1 MPDPVFR
8 RRLAESSPLLADG
21 AIGTL
26 LQARSDIPTDGGFEA
41 LNAEAP
47 DLVDQVHRDYIDAG
61 AQIITTNTFAASTPQ
76 LSRFNQ
82 AHRFEELNRAG
93 VDLARMASQGHE
105 GILVAGAV
113 GPLGIRLHPYGSLSR
128 QDAESFFATQM
139 VALDGVDLLSL
150 ETFTDLEELTA
161 AVHAARTAAPDV
173 PVVAYMTFGRDDRTV
188 LGYLPG
194 RVAQELS
201 DLGADVVGVNCSG
214 GPAQT
219 LRIIQSMRQSVPDAS
234 LAAMP
239 NAGYAERVA
248 GRMLYRASPPYFAE
262 AAGRLDKLGVTV
274 IGGCCGTTPD
284 HIRAM
289 REALDDPAANT
300 STASATTAVVQTPAG
315 PVQTLAAAAAETDPT
330 PAEPTEL
337 ANRLGKAGFIVT
349 VEMTPPRSHDFDA
362 LLAAAALL
370 RDAGATLLNV
380 ADSPAARMRMSP
392 WAVGQV
398 LQSQVGLETV
408 LHFPTRGRNLLR
420 IQGDLLAAHAMG
432 LRNLFV
438 TMGDPTRIGDY
449 PQANDTSDIVPSAL
463 IGVIAQSMNDGVDM
477 SGNSI
482 GRATSFTVGCAV
494 NMCAGDTDQEL
505 KVLQRKEANGAHFA
519 LGQAVFEPHRIE
531 QFHTAY
537 ATRSGR
543 QFVLPVLLGI
553 LPLYSV
559 RQARFLHNEVPGITI
574 PPQIFKRLD
583 DAGEDAPA
591 EGVRIAQELLAAV
604 RPLVAGAYVI
614 PSLGRYHLAAEVV
627 AAAPTGPGSG

>member
-1 MPDPVFR
+1 MPVCSIVPDPLFR
-8 RRLAESSPLLADG
+8 RRLTDSAPLLTDG

-26 LQARSDIPTDGGFEA
+26 LQARSAVPADGGFEV
-41 LNAEAP
+41 LNADRP
-47 DLVDQVHRDYIDAG
+47 DLVAQVHADYVAAG
-61 AQIITTNTFAASTPQ
+61 AQMITTNTFGASAPR
-76 LSRFNQ
+76 LGNLNQ
-82 AHRFEELNRAG
+82 ADRVEELNRAG
-93 VDLARMASQGHE
+93 VRLARSAADGSG
-105 GILVAGAV
+105 GVLVAGAV
-113 GPLGIRLHPYGSLSR
+113 GPLGARVHPYGSLSR
-128 QDAESFFATQM
+128 QDAKALFAPQIR
-139 VALDGVDLLSL
+139 ALDGVAVLSL
-150 ETFTDLEELTA
+150 ETFTDLAELTA
-161 AVHAARTAAPDV
+161 AIEAATEAAPTV
-173 PVVAYMTFGRDDRTV
+173 PVMAYMTFGRDDRTL

-194 RVAQELS
+194 RVAQELH
-201 DLGADVVGVNCSG
+201 DAGADVVGVNCSG

-219 LRIIQSMRQSVPDAS
+219 LRIVAAMHQSVPQAS
-234 LAAMP
+234 VAAMP

-262 AAGRLDKLGVTV
+262 AATALNRLGATV
-274 IGGCCGTTPD
+274 IGGCCGTTPE

-289 REALDDPAANT
+289 RDALDEPPRHPAA
-300 STASATTAVVQTPAG
+300 ATTSMTRVQAPPDQPDESTSRPA
-315 PVQTLAAAAAETDPT
+315 Q
-330 PAEPTEL
+330 PTEL
-337 ANRLGKAGFIVT
+337 ANRLQQRRFIVT
-349 VEMTPPRSHDFDA
+349 VEMTPPRSHDFEA
-362 LLAAAALL
+362 LLTAASLL

-398 LQSQVGLETV
+398 LQAQVGLETV

-449 PQANDTSDIVPSAL
+449 PQATDTSDIVPSAL

-494 NMCAGDTDQEL
+494 NMCAADVGHEL
-505 KVLQRKEANGAHFA
+505 NVLERKETNGAHFA

-531 QFHTAY
+531 QFHGAY
-537 ATRSGR
+537 AARNGSD
-543 QFVLPVLLGI
+543 FVLPVLLGI

-574 PPQIFKRLD
+574 PPHIFKRLD

-627 AAAPTGPGSG
+627 AAAPTGPGCG